1 MSFRLSWQQTK
12 KHYGF
17 LLILAFY
24 HCTLPS
30 SKIII
35 ALLKEYTEASKITEP
50 NGVLPLMMAIE
61 HKLPYETMSAILA
74 AYKDAASSDKQGM
87 VSYEKAIKLNLSP
100 SVISSL
106 PGVGLS

>member
-1 MSFRLSWQQTK
+1 
-12 KHYGF
+12 
-17 LLILAFY
+17 
-24 HCTLPS
+24 
-30 SKIII
+30 
-35 ALLKEYTEASKITEP
+35 
-50 NGVLPLMMAIE
+50 MMAIE

-74 AYKDAASSDKQGM
+74 AYKDAASPDKQGM